1 MCIRDSAGRGHAEI
15 TPVGA
20 DGVDLDPVNT
30 QVSGYT
36 TVELPEAARGYRIEA
51 ENPVSAAALV
61 RAPNGEAGGA
71 SGIDWVSAVA
81 DQREALSARVAV
93 RQN

>member
-1 MCIRDSAGRGHAEI
+1 LALAGRGHVDI

-20 DGVDLDPVNT
+20 DGVDLDPVDA
-30 QVSGYT
+30 QVRGYA

-51 ENPVSAAALV
+51 ENPVSAAALIL
-61 RAPNGEAGGA
+61 APNGEAGGA

-81 DQREALSARVAV
+81 D
-93 RQN
+93 